1 MNPAV
6 VEAAGAAEAEEAE
19 AEAEAVEAEAEAEA
33 VEAVAAEVEV
43 EAAVQVAAEPAEVE
57 LRAPAATY
65 AASRFGSCS
74 SRLSRGRGGCRRGK
88 GSETTGRWRSC
99 SGS

>member
-1 MNPAV
+1 MVAAV
-6 VEAAGAAEAEEAE
+6 V
-19 AEAEAVEAEAEAEA
+19 
-33 VEAVAAEVEV
+33 AVAAEVAVAEVAVAVAEVAEVAVAEV
-43 EAAVQVAAEPAEVE
+43 EVQVAAEPAEVE